1 MTPNP
6 HVGIIGAGISGLR
19 CADILIQNGARVTI
33 LEARDRIGGRVHQS
47 TVGDHV
53 VDLGPN
59 WIHGSGE
66 NPIMTI
72 AEETGSAMYDAE
84 CGGNIAFSRDGDL
97 INEETSA
104 KVQDF
109 VWTTI
114 AEAFQYSNQH
124 GETIPVEKS
133 LFDFFCERIEHTS
146 FSDEEKQLCLDSC
159 RLWGAYVGDQID
171 KQSLKFFR
179 LEECVDGSNFVVA
192 STYKAILN
200 HISKTA
206 LEKADIHLNE
216 PVTNITAPPR
226 NKSPCTQVTVTTRHG
241 KSYAFDE
248 VVVTCPLGWLKQNT
262 TAFTPPLPPRLQ
274 QAIANISYGRL
285 EKVYVTFPRAFW
297 HTEQDQKDNTS
308 TSTGITTQTKP
319 QNKHTNPVF
328 VQFLEPSYAPHP
340 ANIEW
345 NQECLSFAALPSPHA
360 HPTLLF
366 YTYGSSG
373 TEIVNSISHLHPSS
387 PEYKAKLVETLH
399 PYYSRLPGYD
409 AEDAGCVPTA
419 VLATQWQKDEYAGH
433 GSYCNFQVGV
443 KEADKDIEVM
453 RCGDGIG
460 RERGLWFAGEHTA
473 PFVALGTTTGA
484 FWSGERVAKAVCERL
499 GLRGVGG
506 LGVRDDSLPSIGGW
520 SARG

>member
-1 MTPNP
+1 MTPKA

-33 LEARDRIGGRVHQS
+33 LEARNRIGGRVS
-47 TVGDHV
+47 FLLGDNL
-53 VDLGPN
+53 VDMGPN

-84 CGGNIAFSRDGDL
+84 CGGNIIFSRDGDL

-109 VWTTI
+109 VWTAI
-114 AEAFQYSNQH
+114 AEAFEYSNHH
-124 GETIPVEKS
+124 GESIPVEKS
-133 LFDFFCERIEHTS
+133 LFDFFCERIERTS

-159 RLWGAYVGDQID
+159 RLWGSYVGDQVD

-192 STYKAILN
+192 STYKDILN
-200 HISKTA
+200 HISRTA
-206 LEKADIHLNE
+206 LAKADIHLNE
-216 PVTNITAPPR
+216 PVTDINAPPR
-226 NKSPCTQVTVTTRHG
+226 TDKSPSTHVTVTTVHG
-241 KSYAFDE
+241 KSYTFDE
-248 VVVTCPLGWLKQNT
+248 VIVTCPLGWLKQNT
-262 TAFTPPLPPRLQ
+262 SAFTPPLPPRLQ

-297 HTEQDQKDNTS
+297 HTEQDNTS
-308 TSTGITTQTKP
+308 TSTSTSPPQKQEPPQPKP
-319 QNKHTNPVF
+319 QNPVL

-340 ANIEW
+340 PNIEW
-345 NQECLSFAALPSPHA
+345 NQECLSLASLPTPHA

-373 TEIVNSISHLHPSS
+373 EEIINSISHLDPSS
-387 PEYKAKLVETLH
+387 PEYKTRLIETLH
-399 PYYSRLPGYD
+399 PFYSRLPGYD
-409 AEDAGCVPTA
+409 AEDTGCVPTA

-443 KEADKDIEVM
+443 EEADKDIEVM
-453 RCGDGIG
+453 RCGDGVG
-460 RERGLWFAGEHTA
+460 KTRGLWFAGEHTA

-484 FWSGERVAKAVCERL
+484 FWSGERVARLVCEGL
-499 GLRGVGG
+499 GLGGVGG
-506 LGVRDDSLPSIGGW
+506 IGVRDDSLPSGGGW
-520 SARG
+520 SAR